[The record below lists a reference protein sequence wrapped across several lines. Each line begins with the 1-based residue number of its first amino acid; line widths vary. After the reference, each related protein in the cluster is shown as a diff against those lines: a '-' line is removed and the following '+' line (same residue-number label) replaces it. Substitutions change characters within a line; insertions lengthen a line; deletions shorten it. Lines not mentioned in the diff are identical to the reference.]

1 MKLKELKP
9 AIYSQT
15 GAVQLCIVYD
25 HNANI
30 DLHYGCS
37 VEYAYEIFGEREI
50 KRVYS
55 VIENYY
61 AYIVFSI
68 I

>member
-15 GAVQLCIVYD
+15 GAIQLCIIYD
-25 HNANI
+25 HNANT

-37 VEYAYEIFGEREI
+37 VEYAYEHYGEREI
-50 KRVYS
+50 HGVFPTMEY
-55 VIENYY
+55 EDL
-61 AYIVFSI
+61 YIVFSI